1 MLPKWFGI
9 EILQQAKADLLVLEA
24 QAGDR
29 AAFEILYRHY
39 NKQLLRFAYRFC
51 SDEQLASDAVQE
63 AWVTLSKTLKSLKDP
78 RGFRMWAYQTV
89 RWRVVDQ
96 LRHGVMPGGV
106 QTEPLSE
113 DTATC
118 EVGGS
123 AHLATSDQLKMHLA
137 KLPTE
142 ERHTLALFYF
152 EEMKLSEIAV
162 ILEVP
167 IGTVKSRLNRAR
179 GKLREQMSGDE
190 NG

>member
-1 MLPKWFGI
+1 M
-9 EILQQAKADLLVLEA
+9 QQAKADLLVLEA
-24 QAGDR
+24 QAGNR
-29 AAFEILYRHY
+29 AAFEMLYRHY
-39 NKQLLRFAYRFC
+39 NKPLLRFAYRFC
-51 SDEQLASDAVQE
+51 CDEQLAGDAVQE
-63 AWVTLSKTLKSLKDP
+63 AWITLSKTLKSLKDP
-78 RGFRMWAYQTV
+78 RGFRIWAYRTV

-96 LRHGVMPGGV
+96 VRRRGTVDGV

-113 DTATC
+113 DTAAS
-118 EVGGS
+118 EMGGS
-123 AHLATSDQLKMHLA
+123 AHLATSDQLKTHLT

-142 ERHTLALFYF
+142 ERHALALFYF

>member
-9 EILQQAKADLLVLEA
+9 KVLQQANADLLVLEA

-29 AAFEILYRHY
+29 TAFEKLYRHY
-39 NKQLLRFAYRFC
+39 NKPLLRFAYRFC
-51 SDEQLASDAVQE
+51 SDEQLTSDAVQE
-63 AWVTLSKTLKSLKDP
+63 AWITLSKTLNSLKDP
-78 RGFRMWAYQTV
+78 RGFRVWAYKTV

-96 LRHGVMPGGV
+96 LRRGVMPGGA

-113 DTATC
+113 DTAMC
-118 EVGGS
+118 EVGGC
-123 AHLATSDQLKMHLA
+123 AHLATSDQLKTHLA
-137 KLPTE
+137 KLPAE
-142 ERHTLALFYF
+142 ERHALALFYF